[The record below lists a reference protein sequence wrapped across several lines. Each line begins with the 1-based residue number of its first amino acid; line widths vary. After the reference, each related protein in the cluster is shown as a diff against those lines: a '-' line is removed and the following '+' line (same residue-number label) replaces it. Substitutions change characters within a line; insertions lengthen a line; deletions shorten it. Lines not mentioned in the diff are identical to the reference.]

1 MLILTR
7 TSIVDRNE
15 FDQKKRR
22 ELGAVG
28 LFAMKKLLL
37 V

>member
-7 TSIVDRNE
+7 KSIVDRNE

-22 ELGAVG
+22 EVRSSRT
-28 LFAMKKLLL
+28 FAMKKLLL